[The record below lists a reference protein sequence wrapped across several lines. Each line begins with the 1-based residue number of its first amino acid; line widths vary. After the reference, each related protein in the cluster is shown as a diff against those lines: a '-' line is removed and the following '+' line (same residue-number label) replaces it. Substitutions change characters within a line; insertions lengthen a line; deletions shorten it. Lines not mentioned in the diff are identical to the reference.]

1 MRIRLPWIAAVALL
15 TAGAAHAQDGAQLY
29 QARGCTA
36 CHGPNGAKP
45 IAPNY
50 PKIAGQ
56 NAAYALV
63 QMQDIKSGKRNNGL
77 SQIMKPIV
85 ANVPD
90 AELKAIADWLA
101 AQGTIP

>member
-1 MRIRLPWIAAVALL
+1 MRTPRWIVPLALI
-15 TAGAAHAQDGAQLY
+15 ASGAAFAQDGAQLY

-36 CHGPNGAKP
+36 CHGPTGDKP
-45 IAPNY
+45 IAPTY
-50 PKIAGQ
+50 PKLAGQ
-56 NAAYALV
+56 NAPYALQ

-90 AELKAIADWLA
+90 AELKAIAEWLA
-101 AQGTIP
+101 AQGGTP

>member
-1 MRIRLPWIAAVALL
+1 MRIPLPWIASLALAV
-15 TAGAAHAQDGAQLY
+15 GAPAIAQDGAQLY

-36 CHGPNGAKP
+36 CHGADGTKP
-45 IAPNY
+45 IAPTY

-56 NAAYALV
+56 NAAYAYQ
-63 QMQDIKSGKRNNGL
+63 QMLDIKSGKRNNGL

-85 ANVPD
+85 TNVPD

-101 AQGTIP
+101 MK